1 MKIPYEGLIYDIKKI
16 FDNESNKIYDYM
28 ELIFNKIISLGNVN
42 EIDIRES
49 CMELY
54 YGLSKNANRYSIHM
68 SKIYDSHGINL
79 YQVILKADTLT
90 RIKESFY
97 TVVKELM
104 VYLEKEKRQVPRNNI
119 QVAKRYIRNN
129 LQEEL
134 SVTTVSEILGMNR
147 SYFSHLFKKE
157 TGINFVDYVN
167 VARIKKAKELL
178 ITTDYRIYEI
188 AKMVGIES
196 PNYFSILFKKIMG
209 KSPNDIRSYEEDSPQ

>member
-1 MKIPYEGLIYDIKKI
+1 M
-16 FDNESNKIYDYM
+16 
-28 ELIFNKIISLGNVN
+28 N